1 VTYSL
6 RVRPAAERDVDEAVQ
21 WYGARAPQQVD
32 RLIRELA
39 TRLSE
44 IQVAPRMYPVAY
56 RSVRRA
62 PLRVFPYFV
71 WFVVDADSEH
81 IEVLAVTHQR
91 RDPAGVQAKLT

>member
-1 VTYSL
+1 
-6 RVRPAAERDVDEAVQ
+6 
-21 WYGARAPQQVD
+21 
-32 RLIRELA
+32 
-39 TRLSE
+39 
-44 IQVAPRMYPVAY
+44 MYPVAY